1 IVDIAYTFNQPT
13 DYAYED
19 LEEVIVYLRELED
32 EEGRIDAVD
41 DVVINTDEPIDVDHD
56 EKTEAIIELLQ
67 EEWELEDK
75 EITIEIGRASCRE
88 RVYMS
93 KDQGGVRKKRRR
105 CNQ

>member
-1 IVDIAYTFNQPT
+1 SLMSSRIYSSVLHYNLRISVQLERIVEIPLMDSYQAEIVDIAYTFNQPT

-56 EKTEAIIELLQ
+56 EKTEAIIE
-67 EEWELEDK
+67 
-75 EITIEIGRASCRE
+75 
-88 RVYMS
+88 
-93 KDQGGVRKKRRR
+93 
-105 CNQ
+105 